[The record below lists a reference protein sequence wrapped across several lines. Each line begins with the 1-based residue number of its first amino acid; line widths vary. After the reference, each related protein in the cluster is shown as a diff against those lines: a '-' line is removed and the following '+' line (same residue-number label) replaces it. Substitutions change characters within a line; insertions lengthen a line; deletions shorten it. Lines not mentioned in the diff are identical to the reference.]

1 MPPRRQTLP
10 LAQIRAP
17 EYIDDQMSQAQ
28 TQVVAG
34 RITNAEQLMSVI
46 ASQIRLAQG
55 SRGWLQPPA
64 PVQVPPDPTD
74 PAAGYLPGVG
84 QIIVDEQLSGAQDGA
99 NRLFQ
104 ASHYFVAASL
114 VVRFNGAEFHWGQE
128 ADYIPVEGGGPGTGY
143 NLIRLTGA
151 LPPLPRDRLT
161 ASYIR
166 AA

>member
-17 EYIDDQMSQAQ
+17 EYIDDQMTQVQ
-28 TQVVAG
+28 TQVSADQV
-34 RITNAEQLMSVI
+34 TNSEELISVI
-46 ASQIRLAQG
+46 ASQLRLAQG
-55 SRGWLQPPA
+55 SRGWLLPPA
-64 PVQVPPDPTD
+64 PVQVPPDPSD
-74 PAAGYLPGVG
+74 PAKGYLPGVG
-84 QIIVDEQLSGAQDGA
+84 QIIVDEQLSGAQDGQ
-99 NRLFQ
+99 NLIFQ
-104 ASHYFVAASL
+104 ASHFFIAASL
-114 VVRFNGAEFHWGQE
+114 IVRFNGADFHWGEQ
-128 ADYIPVEGGGPGTGY
+128 ADYVASEGGGPGTGY